1 MMTILRHCYTLSF
14 CLVETYLIFSA
25 LLGIFFVRLVVATMP
40 PNSTDDVPCNLT
52 RLDYYFYLC
61 MFQVRNT
68 KISDCKNET
77 RPRPLCVL
85 WLSHRREEPMY
96 SVVGETIMLILCD
109 HDHYACCNA
118 VAIAAVWS
126 GTNYAIL

>member
-1 MMTILRHCYTLSF
+1 MMSILRHYYRLSF
-14 CLVETYLIFSA
+14 CFVETYLIFSA
-25 LLGIFFVRLVVATMP
+25 LLNTFFFGLVVATMP
-40 PNSTDDVPCNLT
+40 PTSTDDVPCNLT

-68 KISDCKNET
+68 KIPDFCRNET

-96 SVVGETIMLILCD
+96 SVVGETIMLILC
-109 HDHYACCNA
+109 AKK
-118 VAIAAVWS
+118 
-126 GTNYAIL
+126 